1 MGKRVSRHLNILAI
15 PFAIYYYNLCD
26 LGTNAA
32 YNGNLRLTGGSN
44 YKMGRIEIF
53 IEPNNTWGTVCSDGW
68 DDQDTQVVCRQLG
81 FGTASTAFLGFS
93 PSAPLHVPI
102 WLDNLNCN
110 GSESRLIECQHKG
123 LGNHNCDH
131 DKDVFI
137 TCEEK
142 SNKFHVIII
151 ICTIT
156 IYVVV
161 AM

>member
-1 MGKRVSRHLNILAI
+1 MG
-15 PFAIYYYNLCD
+15 
-26 LGTNAA
+26 TEAA

-44 YKMGRIEIF
+44 YRNGRVEIF
-53 IEPNNTWGTVCSDGW
+53 IEPNNTWGTACSDGW

-81 FGTASTAFLGFS
+81 LSTTGGTVLLGFS
-93 PSAPLHVPI
+93 PSTSLRVPI
-102 WLDNLNCN
+102 WLNNVNCN

-142 SNKFHVIII
+142 SNETFIYKYIYIVICII
-151 ICTIT
+151 
-156 IYVVV
+156 
-161 AM
+161 

>member
-1 MGKRVSRHLNILAI
+1 MG
-15 PFAIYYYNLCD
+15 
-26 LGTNAA
+26 TEAA

-44 YKMGRIEIF
+44 YRNGRIEIF

-68 DDQDTQVVCRQLG
+68 DDQDAQVVCRQLG
-81 FGTASTAFLGFS
+81 LGTNGGTVLLGFS
-93 PSAPLHVPI
+93 PSTPLLVPI
-102 WLDNLNCN
+102 WLNNVNCN

-142 SNKFHVIII
+142 SNE
-151 ICTIT
+151 TI
-156 IYVVV
+156 
-161 AM
+161 MCL